1 MTKDNKNESVIEGM
15 AFSARLGLKFF
26 FLIFV
31 SVIPLN
37 VVMDLVSGK
46 SVAAYFTLEFVGNMF
61 QSLLL
66 WGTLLFSVALF
77 VVSGLLNK
85 CRERGKQ

>member
-1 MTKDNKNESVIEGM
+1 MTKAKKKESAIEGM
-15 AFSARLGLKFF
+15 ALSARLGLKFF

-31 SVIPLN
+31 LVIPLN

-46 SVAAYFTLEFVGNMF
+46 PVAAYFTVEFFGHMF

-66 WGTLLFSVALF
+66 WGSLLFSVALF
-77 VVSGLLNK
+77 VVGGLLNK
-85 CRERGKQ
+85 YRNRGDQ